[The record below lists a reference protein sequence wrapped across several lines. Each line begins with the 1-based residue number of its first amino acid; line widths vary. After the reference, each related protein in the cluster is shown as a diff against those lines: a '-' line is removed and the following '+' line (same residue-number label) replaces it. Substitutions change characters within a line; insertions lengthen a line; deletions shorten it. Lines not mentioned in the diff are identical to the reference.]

1 MMVWLL
7 VLVVY
12 AAPPDAVD
20 WDGPW
25 DIGMTRVV
33 DTHFKSEAECR
44 NAAIEMIGR
53 LHQGMLAPMRFRCV
67 PVDATL
73 PKGAPR

>member
-1 MMVWLL
+1 MKWLL
-7 VLVVY
+7 IITIY

-25 DIGMTRVV
+25 EIGMTQML
-33 DTHFKSEAECR
+33 DDKFESEAACR
-44 NAAIEMIGR
+44 NFAIQLIGKM
-53 LHQGMLAPMRFRCV
+53 HEGMLAPMRYRCV
-67 PVDATL
+67 GVEAAL

>member
-1 MMVWLL
+1 MKWLL
-7 VLVVY
+7 ILAVY

-25 DIGMTRVV
+25 ELGMTKLLEQQFE
-33 DTHFKSEAECR
+33 TEAECR
-44 NAAIEMIGR
+44 NFAVQLIGR
-53 LHQGMLAPMRFRCV
+53 MHQGMLAPMRYRCV
-67 PVDATL
+67 SIESGL

>member
-1 MMVWLL
+1 MKWLL
-7 VLVVY
+7 VLAVY

-25 DIGMTRVV
+25 ELGMTKLLDQQF
-33 DTHFKSEAECR
+33 DTEAECR
-44 NAAIEMIGR
+44 NFAVQLIERM
-53 LHQGMLAPMRFRCV
+53 HKGMLAPMRYRCV
-67 PVDATL
+67 GVESGL

>member
-1 MMVWLL
+1 MKWLL
-7 VLVVY
+7 ILAVY

-25 DIGMTRVV
+25 SLGITKLMDQQ
-33 DTHFKSEAECR
+33 FNSEAECR
-44 NAAIEMIGR
+44 NFAIQLIGKM
-53 LHQGMLAPMRFRCV
+53 HDGMLAPMRFRCV
-67 PVDATL
+67 NVESGL

>member
-1 MMVWLL
+1 MEWFL
-7 VLVVY
+7 VLFVY

-25 DIGMTRVV
+25 ELGMSHLV
-33 DTHFKSEAECR
+33 DARYKTEAECR
-44 NAAIEMIGR
+44 NAAVQVIGR
-53 LHQGMLAPMRFRCV
+53 LHQGMLAPIRFQCV
-67 PVDATL
+67 GMPANL